1 MEDKAL
7 RAVRDSAVRVVLE
20 DAAADRAALVEQA
33 VQAVANPVRRVAPA
47 VREAGEADAVVRVV
61 VRVVGR
67 VAVRVAVRVDEVKLA
82 ASE

>member
-33 VQAVANPVRRVAPA
+33 VPVVANPVRRVAPA
-47 VREAGEADAVVRVV
+47 VRGAVEADAVVRVV
-61 VRVVGR
+61 ARVV
-67 VAVRVAVRVDEVKLA
+67 EVN
-82 ASE
+82 S